1 MRHLLIMLLLALAP
15 AGAFAQ
21 SASPAETEAVARMAE
36 CLVQGA
42 PDHWQ
47 RIYMVIDL
55 PAPGAKAGKVRYLA
69 ARASAGDQPFAYTPC
84 DLQRPADILIEAR
97 ERQAP
102 ERQGWTGARLTLH
115 ADGKFELNYDYPK

>member
-1 MRHLLIMLLLALAP
+1 MLLLALAP

-55 PAPGAKAGKVRYLA
+55 PEPGATTGKVRYLA
-69 ARASAGDQPFAYTPC
+69 ALASAGDQPNAYMPC
-84 DLQRPADILIEAR
+84 DVRRPVDILLESR

-102 ERQGWTGARLTLH
+102 ERRGWTGARLTLH